1 MEAEEIYKLLQNLH
15 ENGPQRGPQSR
26 APGATGTAA
35 AAAQY
40 RYRKEQEA
48 AAAADAGAHA
58 RRRMHEAKEQQ
69 QARQAAARMKEQMD
83 RMHHKASA
91 RAEAE
96 RKAHTGAGPANQHS
110 ALQTLAVLAAEREL
124 RELNARYGLH
134 LASAEGRRIK
144 ELLVQRAMVSGSEW
158 AAVRLL
164 FLALR
169 DKGSS
174 GLTGVARAAGRGE
187 GAPVAAVRLQ
197 ARAEGAAGIQAGQG
211 AGAVGEGQAEGQAE
225 AEQAGRGLGVEP
237 PQEVGEEGQVA
248 CPV

>member
-1 MEAEEIYKLLQNLH
+1 MPCKPRLSGCQLTVARCAGEKIVEAEEIYKLLQNLH

-134 LASAEGRRIK
+134 LASTEGRRIK
-144 ELLVQRAMVSGSEW
+144 DDPVKRSNTRGTVSFATSGRDS
-158 AAVRLL
+158 RTTQL
-164 FLALR
+164 FLNFGDCAKVL
-169 DKGSS
+169 DGDAH
-174 GLTGVARAAGRGE
+174 GLATVNTVSQRCE
-187 GAPVAAVRLQ
+187 
-197 ARAEGAAGIQAGQG
+197 
-211 AGAVGEGQAEGQAE
+211 
-225 AEQAGRGLGVEP
+225 
-237 PQEVGEEGQVA
+237 
-248 CPV
+248 

>member
-158 AAVRLL
+158 AAVRLVC
-164 FLALR
+164 LAC
-169 DKGSS
+169 KGSA
-174 GLTGVARAAGRGE
+174 GLTGVAWTAGWGE

-197 ARAEGAAGIQAGQG
+197 ARAEGSAGIQAGQG